1 MLKITGIDTFL
12 VWLGGRN
19 HVYVRVL
26 TNEGVHGI
34 GEAYSVGPDLA
45 TKAAI
50 DDFATWLVGEDPTNV
65 EHLWAKMY
73 NFSRFP
79 GGSVINAAISGIEMC
94 LWDIAGKAAGL
105 PVYKLLGGKTRD
117 KVRVYQSASA
127 SAEGDIPEATADRA
141 LELVDRYGYTALKLG
156 PHPRGADAMPWYQTL
171 RYAEAKIRAV
181 RDAVGDDVE
190 IGVDAHAKIFESF
203 RAIEMAEVLKPYR
216 PLFFEEPLRPENIE
230 AMAHVKDRISVPL
243 ATGEDLYTKFAFR
256 DLLVADAADIIQPD
270 ICVAGGFL
278 EMKKIAAIAE
288 SFYVP
293 LAPHNPMGPLATV
306 VNVHLAACIP
316 NFLVLEYK
324 PDDEAPR
331 SDVLLEPLMVE
342 DGYIAVPDKPG
353 WGVEFDEAGMAKHP
367 YQPWH
372 RGFPYREDG
381 SIAFV

>member
-1 MLKITGIDTFL
+1 MKITGIDTFL

-19 HVYVRVL
+19 HVYVKVL
-26 TNEGVHGI
+26 TDEGMHGI
-34 GEAYSVGPDLA
+34 GEAYSIGPDLA

-50 DDFATWLVGEDPTNV
+50 DDFATWLIGEDPTNV

-73 NFSRFP
+73 NFTRVP
-79 GGSVINAAISGIEMC
+79 GGSVINSAISGIEMG

-127 SAEGDIPEATADRA
+127 SAEGDFPEATADRA
-141 LELVDRYGYTALKLG
+141 LELIDKYGYTALKLG
-156 PHPRGADAMPWYQTL
+156 PHPRGGDAQPWNQTL
-171 RYAEAKIRAV
+171 RYAEDKIRAV

-190 IGVDAHAKIFESF
+190 IGVDAHAKIFEPF
-203 RAIEMAEVLKPYR
+203 RAVQMAEVLRPYR
-216 PLFFEEPLRPENIE
+216 PLFFEEPIRPENIE
-230 AMAHVKDRISVPL
+230 AMAHVKDRISIPL
-243 ATGEDLYTKFAFR
+243 ATGEDLYTKYAFR

-288 SFYVP
+288 SFYVS

-316 NFLVLEYK
+316 NFLILEYK
-324 PDDEAPR
+324 PDDESPR
-331 SDVLLEPLMVE
+331 SDVLLEPLMVQG
-342 DGYIAVPDKPG
+342 GYIPVPDKPG
-353 WGVEFDEAGMAKHP
+353 WGVELDEEGMARHP

-372 RGFPYREDG
+372 RAFPYREDG